1 MRTLSNFGSQGERPT
16 HPELLDALARG
27 LVEHDWSLKWLHR
40 VIVLSA
46 TYQQSSDFS
55 AAFNE
60 LDPENR
66 LLWSMPRKRLPVEMW
81 RDAMLAA
88 AGNLD
93 QRIGG
98 APQTVDA
105 AGNRRRT
112 LYSLIARRELHQ
124 MLRLYDFPEP
134 TAHSPKREP
143 TTTPLQQL
151 FVLNGPLVREQ
162 SQSLARRL
170 LAEHETRSDRV
181 SAAYQ
186 HLFGRPPCD
195 AEQQLAGE
203 FLQVDS
209 EQAWSQ
215 YLQVLF
221 GLNEFLYVD

>member
-1 MRTLSNFGSQGERPT
+1 
-16 HPELLDALARG
+16 
-27 LVEHDWSLKWLHR
+27 
-40 VIVLSA
+40 
-46 TYQQSSDFS
+46 
-55 AAFNE
+55 
-60 LDPENR
+60 
-66 LLWSMPRKRLPVEMW
+66 MW

-98 APQTVDA
+98 APQAIDDST
-105 AGNRRRT
+105 NHRRT

-151 FVLNGPLVREQ
+151 FVLNGPLVRKQ
-162 SQSLARRL
+162 SQSLARHL
-170 LAEHETRSDRV
+170 ITEHQSRSDRV
-181 SAAYQ
+181 TAAYQ
-186 HLFGRPPCD
+186 HLFSRTATQP
-195 AEQQLAGE
+195 EQELAGD
-203 FLQVDS
+203 FLQSADS

-221 GLNEFLYVD
+221 GLNEFLFVD